1 MNDTADH
8 TRRIDDDNKMVKIS
22 TGHQRRDEE
31 SCSTSLDKRISKLT
45 ETEAGQHMVTNKLK
59 EDSEIM
65 WHKVT
70 LRQKS
75 KRKRLPKLKETSK
88 LINPKDEINGI
99 TAEILEENETGI
111 TELNNVIYATATI
124 ITKK

>member
-1 MNDTADH
+1 MD
-8 TRRIDDDNKMVKIS
+8 IYLFLGQQS
-22 TGHQRRDEE
+22 
-31 SCSTSLDKRISKLT
+31 SLPS
-45 ETEAGQHMVTNKLK
+45 HVK
-59 EDSEIM
+59 EDFEIM

-75 KRKRLPKLKETSK
+75 KRKRLPKLKESSK
-88 LINPKDEINGI
+88 LMNSKDEINGI

-111 TELNNVIYATATI
+111 TELNNVIYATARI